1 LVSLFAY
8 PSFASRKLREHKLL
22 RINFASV
29 MPTAAQ
35 LFATRKLTLIA
46 SWNLDKLPNLFALE
60 GTNRTL
66 QVSCK
71 VTIVRAANVD
81 TLILL

>member
-8 PSFASRKLREHKLL
+8 PSFASRKLRERKLL

-35 LFATRKLTLIA
+35 LFATLRLTLIA
-46 SWNLDKLPNLFALE
+46 SWNRDKLPNLFALE

>member
-1 LVSLFAY
+1 
-8 PSFASRKLREHKLL
+8 
-22 RINFASV
+22 
-29 MPTAAQ
+29 MPTVAQ
-35 LFATRKLTLIA
+35 LFATLNLTLIA

-66 QVSCK
+66 QGSCK